1 MFKIEL
7 TIEDN
12 VSYSW
17 TFQVNI
23 ESRVG
28 GAGGGHTDMRKCHC
42 HTNEVAGLL
51 FTPTTDA
58 YGEEFDSSEEIFL

>member
-1 MFKIEL
+1 M
-7 TIEDN
+7 
-12 VSYSW
+12 
-17 TFQVNI
+17 
-23 ESRVG
+23 G